1 MLVGRSGA
9 GGQGFRGFGV
19 SGSGSGS
26 GQNWGRR
33 GRNIAWCG
41 KSDHLGV
48 WVEAQLWKWLVV
60 GGCGWEEQSMSCVP
74 CGHSCKPDEAGGE
87 SCMPCQHGPPHTCR
101 VGCAPLQRDHT
112 MTTRG
117 AASRRATPAPGRRLA
132 FAGGRGRCSDV
143 RAELLPQRACSASG
157 GPGGLE
163 GLQPLSLSKLAGGA
177 GKAQQRLPFEVSKP
191 TVVPRCPKVTPS
203 FCLTSLAEPR
213 ASACLGRHRPN
224 TGPTQRQCP
233 SEGLFVPRRS
243 PKTPR
248 DTCSQRQS
256 KNHETS
262 HPRDVRH
269 ETPSKACHTISTHP
283 SPTQETMSPC
293 LQPSPPW
300 PPPNAGPRSLQF
312 PWRGSSWVL
321 PAL

>member
-1 MLVGRSGA
+1 M
-9 GGQGFRGFGV
+9 

-101 VGCAPLQRDHT
+101 VGCAPPPAGPYDDDKRGCQSPRHSR
-112 MTTRG
+112 TRG
-117 AASRRATPAPGRRLA
+117 AAWRSREAGDGALTSEPSCFPSEPAAPA
-132 FAGGRGRCSDV
+132 
-143 RAELLPQRACSASG
+143 G